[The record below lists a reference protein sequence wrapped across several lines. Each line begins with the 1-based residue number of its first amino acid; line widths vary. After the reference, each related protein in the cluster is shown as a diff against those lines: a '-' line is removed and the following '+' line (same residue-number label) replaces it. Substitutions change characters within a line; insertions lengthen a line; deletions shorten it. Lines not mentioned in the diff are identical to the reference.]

1 MAFKDLF
8 KRKNKEEQKE
18 MTTEE
23 QIKKAEQ
30 DIREK
35 GADEQTEKDRIDE
48 SVVAQERKEGDEDS
62 QDAKDR
68 VDESEGTKRADEKRD
83 GEEDEDREER
93 HAARLEEA
101 ISRALAPLLERIEKL
116 ERSPREVEK
125 GTADKLSALANRFEN

>member
-1 MAFKDLF
+1 
-8 KRKNKEEQKE
+8 

-48 SVVAQERKEGDEDS
+48 SVAAQEREEGDKDS

-68 VDESEGTKRADEKRD
+68 VDESEGAKRADEKRD
-83 GEEDEDREER
+83 REEDREER